1 MPELEALTRDFAWPA
16 VLLLAWTLGEAAH
29 RHLGLPRISVYA
41 LVGFICAD
49 TQLGVLPPTSGEAVL
64 LLANVAFGLILF
76 EFAYRINLRW
86 MRLNP
91 WLLVMGL
98 TEAALT
104 FACVYVLA
112 MAFGQTMTHSLLLA
126 ALSMSTSPAAIV
138 RVINETRASGQ
149 VTERTLHLAAL
160 NCVLAVFVFKVILGY
175 VVYENSG
182 STLMAAYSSAV
193 SLTAS
198 AGIGLLAGLAMPAL
212 LRLLQRTE
220 QDASVVFALAVVL
233 LVALTHAFKF
243 SALIATLAFG
253 LMARHRR
260 VVIAPAQRN
269 FGPLGS
275 LLSLMLFVFIAA
287 SIDWR
292 IALAGLGLGAA
303 LLLTRLAT
311 RATVITAFSRL
322 SGVTWKKGVLTAVAM
337 TPLSA
342 FVILLLEQTRQVGIN
357 LVDQLA
363 PLAAAALMLEV
374 LGPMLTQWA
383 LKTAGESPHNDEE
396 D

>member
-1 MPELEALTRDFAWPA
+1 MPEFEALTRDFAWPA
-16 VLLLAWTLGEAAH
+16 ILLLAWTLGEAAH
-29 RHLGLPRISVYA
+29 RHMRLPRISIYA

-49 TQLGVLPPTSGEAVL
+49 TQLGILPPTSGEAIL

-86 MRLNP
+86 LRLNP

-98 TEAALT
+98 TEATLT
-104 FACVYVLA
+104 FACVYLLA
-112 MAFGQTMTHSLLLA
+112 QGFGQSMTHALLLA
-126 ALSMSTSPAAIV
+126 ALCISTSPAAIM
-138 RVINETRASGQ
+138 RVINEQRASGQ

-175 VVYENSG
+175 VVYESSG
-182 STLMAAYSSAV
+182 SALTAAYSSAV

-260 VVIAPAQRN
+260 VVIAPAQRH

-275 LLSLMLFVFIAA
+275 LLSLLLFVFVAA

-303 LLLTRLAT
+303 LVLLRTGTRITL
-311 RATVITAFSRL
+311 ITAFSRV
-322 SGVTWKKGVLTAVAM
+322 SGVSWKKGALTAMAM

-363 PLAAAALMLEV
+363 PLAAAALLLEV

-383 LKTAGESPHNDEE
+383 LKAAGETPHNDE
-396 D
+396 DD